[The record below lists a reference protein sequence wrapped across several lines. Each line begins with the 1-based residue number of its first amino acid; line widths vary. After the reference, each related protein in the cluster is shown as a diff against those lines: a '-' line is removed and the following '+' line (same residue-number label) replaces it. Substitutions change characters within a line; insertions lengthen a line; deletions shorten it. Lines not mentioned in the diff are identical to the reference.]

1 MDDSRN
7 LEGMFLHNSVLPMSE
22 CPMRSTSSI
31 NSVWSMEGLDEDDD
45 DDDDDESV
53 MTSRANKAPKLAGS
67 KEQGC
72 PRARAFVDEFD
83 AAN

>member
-1 MDDSRN
+1 M
-7 LEGMFLHNSVLPMSE
+7 
-22 CPMRSTSSI
+22 
-31 NSVWSMEGLDEDDD
+31 WSMEGLDEDDD